1 MGMLVS
7 GRWQV
12 DDVRHTA
19 NGEFI
24 HTNSLIRNWITVDG
38 RPGPTGEGGFRA
50 EPNRYHLYMS
60 PACPFAHRTIVFREI
75 KGLTDLISAS
85 GVNPYKGEQGWTF
98 GSAPGGSG
106 DPLLGA
112 KFLYEIYTHAEP
124 NYTGRVTVPVLWDR
138 RGETVV
144 SNDSGDIMRM
154 FNSAFDDLGAKPDD
168 LFPDS
173 LQPKI
178 DRLSNELHE
187 AVNLGVYR
195 AGFARSQSAYE
206 TAVTALFEFLEQLE
220 ETLSK
225 QRYLCGNRVTGV
237 DWQLFTTL
245 VRFDSVY
252 YVHFK
257 CNRRRLVDFPNL
269 WAYTRDLYQQ
279 PGVSRTVDI
288 AQVKSHYYQSHRHLN
303 PLGLVPVGP
312 EIDFQ
317 TPHHRNRESAS
328 G

>member
-1 MGMLVS
+1 MLVS
-7 GRWQV
+7 GRWHV

-19 NGEFI
+19 EGEFI
-24 HTNSLIRNWITVDG
+24 HTDSRIRNWITADG
-38 RPGPTGEGGFRA
+38 EPGPTGEGGFRA
-50 EPNRYHLYMS
+50 EPNRYHLYVS
-60 PACPFAHRTIVFREI
+60 PACPFAHRTIVLREI
-75 KGLTDLISAS
+75 KGLTELISAS
-85 GVNPYKGEQGWTF
+85 GMNPYKGEHGWTF
-98 GSAPGGSG
+98 EPAPGVSG

-112 KFLYEIYTHAEP
+112 RFLYQIYTHAEP
-124 NYTGRVTVPVLWDR
+124 TYTGRVTVPVLWDR
-138 RGETVV
+138 KRETIV

-154 FNSAFDDLGAKPDD
+154 FNSTFDDLGAIPDD

-173 LQPKI
+173 LRAKI
-178 DRLSNELHE
+178 DRLSRELHE

-195 AGFARSQSAYE
+195 AGFARAQSAYE
-206 TAVTALFEFLEQLE
+206 TAVTTLFEYLGQLE
-220 ETLSK
+220 DTLSK

-245 VRFDSVY
+245 VRFDPVY
-252 YVHFK
+252 YIHFK

-288 AQVKSHYYQSHRHLN
+288 AQIKAHYYQSHRHLN
-303 PLGLVPVGP
+303 PLGLIPVGP

-317 TPHHRNRESAS
+317 IPHYRNRESAC